1 MKYIII
7 IFSIFFPFKNYSQ
20 NIITGKV
27 YDGLNKKPIESVSV
41 YISNTTQSRTTDKNG
56 EFKIDINLNGR
67 PELVISCVG
76 YETQI
81 LNVINNNLEI
91 FLKPK
96 IIDLPDVVLHSS
108 DKNGWKTW
116 GKLFLDNFIG
126 TTEFSKNCK
135 LLNPNSLKFNFN
147 KNKNIL
153 NVTSKESLLIH
164 NKSLGYIIKYDL
176 IRFDFDF
183 KTNSNIIEGYTLFEE
198 MYSNRKRQN
207 LKWEKNR
214 EDSYYGSMLHFM
226 RSLYKNEIEK
236 EHFEIRKIVLNN
248 NFNFLINKLIPRD
261 SIVTKLDS
269 SSVLLNFKDVL
280 QVLYTDKEPSSF
292 YIKGDM
298 NFGLIRRK
306 QISQLKLSE
315 NSIKI
320 FENGSYYDGTNLI
333 NSGYWSWSEKVSNLL
348 PLDYLPETNQKNKK

>member
-1 MKYIII
+1 
-7 IFSIFFPFKNYSQ
+7 
-20 NIITGKV
+20 
-27 YDGLNKKPIESVSV
+27 
-41 YISNTTQSRTTDKNG
+41 
-56 EFKIDINLNGR
+56 
-67 PELVISCVG
+67 
-76 YETQI
+76 
-81 LNVINNNLEI
+81 
-91 FLKPK
+91 
-96 IIDLPDVVLHSS
+96 
-108 DKNGWKTW
+108 
-116 GKLFLDNFIG
+116 
-126 TTEFSKNCK
+126 
-135 LLNPNSLKFNFN
+135 
-147 KNKNIL
+147 
-153 NVTSKESLLIH
+153 
-164 NKSLGYIIKYDL
+164 
-176 IRFDFDF
+176 
-183 KTNSNIIEGYTLFEE
+183 
-198 MYSNRKRQN
+198 
-207 LKWEKNR
+207 
-214 EDSYYGSMLHFM
+214 M